1 MKKCQ
6 HQVDTFE
13 TALEQIEQMIE
24 CIDPDKKVRIGDITG
39 RINPAIRNSDIT
51 KATVMLL
58 KKYGIENK
66 EESDG

>member
-6 HQVDTFE
+6 HQIDTFE

-39 RINPAIRNSDIT
+39 RVNPAIRNSDIT

-58 KKYGIENK
+58 KKYGITYSE
-66 EESDG
+66 D

>member
-24 CIDPDKKVRIGDITG
+24 CIDPDQKVRIGDITG

-58 KKYGIENK
+58 KKYGITYLE
-66 EESDG
+66 D